1 MAGGWPNDSGSGG
14 GALAK
19 ESTDLS
25 QFERAASNRASR
37 KRERER
43 GKERES
49 ERERER
55 ERKRERERE
64 RERER
69 SRSQHRTASCSSV
82 EPLAIMNSTSLLA

>member
-43 GKERES
+43 EGK
-49 ERERER
+49 RERA
-55 ERKRERERE
+55 RERERE
-64 RERER
+64 REREKER
-69 SRSQHRTASCSSV
+69 EKERERDRDLSTGRQAALLWN
-82 EPLAIMNSTSLLA
+82 PLPS